1 MPDQIELAERVLWVL
16 CLSAQTLDFLDI
28 LKKVL
33 QKKIKKKSIQ
43 LGQHRAMPCQLS
55 HFPYRTSSGAAA
67 WLRNK
72 DVRHISGEAE

>member
-33 QKKIKKKSIQ
+33 QKKIKKVSN
-43 LGQHRAMPCQLS
+43 LANTVLCRA
-55 HFPYRTSSGAAA
+55 
-67 WLRNK
+67 N
-72 DVRHISGEAE
+72 